1 MKHGLTLFRTVARR
15 FGRDT
20 SGLALLEFAF
30 SLPILLTMSLTGA
43 ELTNY
48 IITRMRVSQIA
59 LQLAD
64 NSARMGSGSQLESKK
79 VYESDINDLLIGA
92 NFQAGELNLFANG
105 RVIVSSV
112 EPHPTT
118 ANKYRIRWQR
128 CQGTMTSWVSSYGT
142 PVTAT
147 SVDGVGP
154 GPASRQIIA
163 PPDGVTMFVEVRY
176 RYQPLIK
183 TSLSP
188 TSEINEVASMM
199 VRDRRDT
206 SDDSKITVNGVE
218 QNNPNPQHPN
228 GVYKASG
235 VTASTC

>member
-1 MKHGLTLFRTVARR
+1 MKHKLALLRTTARR

-30 SLPILLTMSLTGA
+30 SLPIVLTMSLTGA

-48 IITRMRVSQIA
+48 VITKMRLSQIA
-59 LQLAD
+59 LQIAD

-79 VYESDINDLLIGA
+79 VYESDINDLLTGA
-92 NFQAGELNLFANG
+92 DFQSGQMGLFTNG
-105 RVIVSSV
+105 RVIISSV
-112 EPHPTT
+112 EPHETT

-128 CQGTMTSWVSSYGT
+128 CKGSRTAWVSSYGNPT
-142 PVTAT
+142 TTT

-154 GPASRQIIA
+154 TGRQVIA
-163 PPDGVTMFVEVRY
+163 PPSGVAMFVEVRY
-176 RYQPLIK
+176 QYQPLIK

-188 TSEINEVASMM
+188 TTEMNEIASMM
-199 VRDRRDT
+199 VRDARDT
-206 SDDSKITVNGVE
+206 SDDSFITVNGVK
-218 QNNPNPQHPN
+218 QSNPNAQHPN
-228 GVYKASG
+228 GVYKGG

>member
-1 MKHGLTLFRTVARR
+1 MTRILALLGATGRR
-15 FGRDT
+15 LGRDT

-48 IITRMRVSQIA
+48 VITKMRISQIA

-79 VYESDINDLLIGA
+79 VYESDINDLLTGA
-92 NFQAGELNLFANG
+92 NFQASELNLFANG
-105 RVIVSSV
+105 RVIISSV
-112 EPHPTT
+112 EPHETT

-128 CQGTMTSWVSSYGT
+128 CKGTMTSWASSYGT

-154 GPASRQIIA
+154 ANRLIIA
-163 PPDGVTMFVEVRY
+163 PPSGVAMFVEVRY
-176 RYQPLIK
+176 QYQPLVK

-188 TSEINEVASMM
+188 SREINEIASMM

-206 SDDSKITVNGVE
+206 SDDSKNADNTV
-218 QNNPNPQHPN
+218 NPNPQHPN
-228 GVYKASG
+228 GVYKSNG
-235 VTASTC
+235 VTPSTC